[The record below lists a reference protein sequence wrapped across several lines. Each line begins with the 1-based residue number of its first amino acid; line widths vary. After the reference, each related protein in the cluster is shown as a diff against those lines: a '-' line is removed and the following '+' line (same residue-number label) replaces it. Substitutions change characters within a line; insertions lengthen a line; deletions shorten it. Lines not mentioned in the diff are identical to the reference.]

1 MGEEFFYSVGD
12 AVNARTENLHWILDI
27 SSRWS
32 WVIFLCS
39 RQAQTRLE
47 FRAKSH
53 VIAALFRW
61 MRDWVTGHGEFQYVL
76 LLILSSPSSSAK
88 SVARVKKK
96 KKKKKKSEL
105 KKMKERC

>member
-1 MGEEFFYSVGD
+1 M
-12 AVNARTENLHWILDI
+12 
-27 SSRWS
+27 
-32 WVIFLCS
+32 FLCS

-96 KKKKKKSEL
+96 KKKKSEL